1 MTEMTTEVALNG
13 SVAPIVLPENKLK
26 FIKAVSNFETTLISA
41 GKAFFSGEVE
51 EASLYEPVLTKQIKS
66 IENYLNTN
74 ALPVELDNTN
84 SENFLENSKKLSD
97 LGSQFV
103 SEFGESFKT
112 SKALPYIKIACNFK
126 DSLKAIDPNS
136 LMVTFI
142 QKKLGAPTPESALK
156 ALDMFDGVC
165 SKINSLDSIYDSNV
179 ESTSSTLS
187 SMLGLIVNP
196 FSIIDAVDH
205 LLGA

>member
-41 GKAFFSGEVE
+41 GKAFFSGELE
-51 EASLYEPVLTKQIKS
+51 EAALYEPVLTKQIKS
-66 IENYLNTN
+66 IENYLNTS
-74 ALPVELDNTN
+74 ALPVGLDNTN
-84 SENFLENSKKLSD
+84 SENFLENLKKLSD

-103 SEFGESFKT
+103 SEFGAIFKT

-126 DSLKAIDPNS
+126 DSLKTMDPNS
-136 LMVTFI
+136 LMVTLT
-142 QKKLGAPTPESALK
+142 QKNLGASTPESTLK

-165 SKINSLDSIYDSNV
+165 SKINSIDSIYDSNV
-179 ESTSSTLS
+179 ESSSSTLN
-187 SMLGLIVNP
+187 SMLGLIANP
-196 FSIIDAVDH
+196 FSIIDAVDN